1 MKLSKSLS
9 LLGAIFVL
17 STVAACTSDT
27 SKNTINPGS
36 GSNSINNSAA
46 APNGTTTSTS
56 STSESQTATQT
67 NQSARTAQNTTN
79 SQKPSTKTDTLSIE
93 GEKTQV
99 TLKLYDKASGVFTT
113 YYPDKDF
120 IAQSRT
126 LGEGTGT
133 QFIYNVGER
142 QNQNVFVALFF
153 PTKAT
158 TLEQLKQVAQQRGLI
173 QANQWQVVTRTTQV
187 PYSWAKEKIVYKKR
201 GSSQNV
207 IGEVYVGE
215 TKGKAFYVVTHYPAE
230 YGDGF
235 APRADLILKNL
246 QVKG

>member
-1 MKLSKSLS
+1 MKLSRSLS

-17 STVAACTSDT
+17 STVAACTSGT
-27 SKNTINPGS
+27 SKNAINPGP

-46 APNGTTTSTS
+46 APNGTTTPTC
-56 STSESQTATQT
+56 STSESSAATQT
-67 NQSARTAQNTTN
+67 NPSARTAQNPTN
-79 SQKPSTKTDTLSIE
+79 SQKPSTKTDIISIE

-113 YYPDKDF
+113 YYPEKDF
-120 IAQSRT
+120 IAQSRN

-133 QFIYNVGER
+133 QFIYNVGGR
-142 QNQNVFVALFF
+142 PNQNVFVALFF

-173 QANQWQVVTRTTQV
+173 QANQWQVVTQTPEV
-187 PYSWAKEKIVYKKR
+187 PYSWAKEKLVYKKR
-201 GSSQNV
+201 GSSQNLG
-207 IGEVYVGE
+207 GEVYVGE
-215 TKGKAFYVVTHYPAE
+215 ANGKAFYAVTHYPAE

-235 APRADLILKNL
+235 GPRANLILKNL
-246 QVKG
+246 QVND

>member
-17 STVAACTSDT
+17 STVAACTSGT
-27 SKNTINPGS
+27 SKNAINPES

-46 APNGTTTSTS
+46 VPNGTTTPAG
-56 STSESQTATQT
+56 STSESPTATQT
-67 NQSARTAQNTTN
+67 NQSARTAQSTTN
-79 SQKPSTKTDTLSIE
+79 SQKPSTKTDIISIE

-113 YYPDKDF
+113 YYPEKDF
-120 IAQSRT
+120 IAQSRS
-126 LGEGTGT
+126 LGEGIGT
-133 QFIYNVGER
+133 QFIYNVGGH

-173 QANQWQVVTRTTQV
+173 QPNQWQVVTQTTEV

-201 GSSQNV
+201 ASSHNLG
-207 IGEVYVGE
+207 GEVYVGE
-215 TKGKAFYVVTHYPAE
+215 ANGKAFYVVTHYPAE

-235 APRADLILKNL
+235 GPRANLILQNL
-246 QVKG
+246 QVND